1 MFAKVKPNTQFIGQ
15 NIIYFNQVDS
25 TNTFAIELMKQNMAE
40 DGTIVVAEFQ
50 GKGRGQSK
58 NVWISE
64 AFENLLFSVVL
75 KPVTNFNTDPFSLNK
90 TIAVSIHSTLKSLL
104 PESKVHIK
112 WPNDIFID
120 NRKVAGILIENN
132 FTGQKLNFSIAGIG
146 LNVNQ
151 KFEHLQE
158 LNATSMGEKLGN
170 NIEREQVLKSL
181 LEKIEYNYL
190 LLQEG
195 QKETLNQEF
204 DEALL
209 SYKESAEFNGQNG
222 KFEAIV
228 MGCDADGRLL
238 LKHDDGSIQSHLH
251 GSIKQIIHA

>member
-1 MFAKVKPNTQFIGQ
+1 VFAKVKPNTQFIGQ

-40 DGTIVVAEFQ
+40 NGSVVIAEFQ

-58 NVWISE
+58 NVWVSE
-64 AFENLLFSVVL
+64 AFENLLFSIVL

-104 PESKVHIK
+104 PESNVCIK
-112 WPNDIFID
+112 WPNDVFID

-132 FTGQKLNFSIAGIG
+132 FTGHKLNFCIAGIG
-146 LNVNQ
+146 INVNQ
-151 KFEHLQE
+151 KLEHMQE
-158 LNATSMGEKLGN
+158 LNATSLAEKSGN
-170 NIEREQVLKSL
+170 TIDREHLLKLL
-181 LEKIEYNYL
+181 LEKIETNYL
-190 LLQEG
+190 LLQAG
-195 QKETLNQEF
+195 NKETLNKQF

-209 SYKESAEFNGQNG
+209 FYQESTEFNSQNG
-222 KFEAIV
+222 KFEAMV

-238 LKHDDGSIQSHLH
+238 LKHQDGSIQTHLH
-251 GSIKQIIHA
+251 GSIKQVIHE